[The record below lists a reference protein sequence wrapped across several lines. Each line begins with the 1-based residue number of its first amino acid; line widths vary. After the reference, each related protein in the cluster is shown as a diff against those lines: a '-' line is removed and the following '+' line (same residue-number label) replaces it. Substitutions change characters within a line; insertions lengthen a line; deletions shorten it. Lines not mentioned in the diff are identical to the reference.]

1 MLNKYFES
9 ERNEVFSKTPE
20 PERVA
25 IILFQ
30 WSQQFLEQ
38 IICWIF
44 L

>member
-1 MLNKYFES
+1 MKE
-9 ERNEVFSKTPE
+9 NEGFSKTPE

-30 WSQQFLEQ
+30 WSQSVPRADNL
-38 IICWIF
+38 